1 MKLMV
6 KICGLRTERDVA
18 VAADAGADAIG
29 FVFADSIRRVI
40 PADAAEAACAAP
52 RDILR
57 VAVMRHPSN
66 GEWQQVLKGFQP
78 DVLQTDVADFGGLDV
93 PDTIR
98 CWPVFREG
106 DLHGDDALPQ
116 TFLYEGRNS
125 GKGETVDWRRAAE
138 IARNGKLILAGGL
151 SAANVS
157 TAIRIVKP
165 YGVDVSS
172 AVESEPGRKDPARVR
187 EFIRAAR
194 AAEKNV

>member
-1 MKLMV
+1 MSLIV

-29 FVFADSIRRVI
+29 FVFADSVRRVS
-40 PADAAEAACAAP
+40 PANASEAASAAP
-52 RDILR
+52 RNILR

-66 GEWQQVLKGFQP
+66 GEWQQVLKEFQP

-93 PDTIR
+93 PDAIR
-98 CWPVFREG
+98 CWPVVREG
-106 DLHGDDALPQ
+106 ERHSDDALPQ
-116 TFLYEGRNS
+116 TFLYEGKSS
-125 GKGETVDWRRAAE
+125 GKGETVDWQRAAE
-138 IARNGKLILAGGL
+138 IARTGKLILAGGL
-151 SAANVS
+151 SAANVA

-172 AVESEPGRKDPARVR
+172 AVESKPGRKDPARVR

-194 AAEKNV
+194 AAENYL